1 MLFTH
6 SRDDSDEDF
15 LSIIEKSL
23 DLVTDF
29 ALGDLDVVLGGTVL
43 VNQVKETVVDVEE
56 SVFDTENVGDVHVVC
71 GGGEIFELLSVEDL
85 GKSV

>member
-1 MLFTH
+1 VLFTH
-6 SRDDSDEDF
+6 SRDDGDEDF

-56 SVFDTENVGDVHVVC
+56 GVFDTENVGDVHVVC

>member
-6 SRDDSDEDF
+6 SRDDGDEDF

-29 ALGDLDVVLGGTVL
+29 ALGDLDIVLGGTVL

-56 SVFDTENVGDVHVVC
+56 GVFDTENVGDVHVVC

>member
-6 SRDDSDEDF
+6 SRDDGDEDF

-29 ALGDLDVVLGGTVL
+29 ALGDLDIVLGGTVL

-56 SVFDTENVGDVHVVC
+56 GVFDTENVGDVHVVC
-71 GGGEIFELLSVEDL
+71 GGREIFELLSVEDL